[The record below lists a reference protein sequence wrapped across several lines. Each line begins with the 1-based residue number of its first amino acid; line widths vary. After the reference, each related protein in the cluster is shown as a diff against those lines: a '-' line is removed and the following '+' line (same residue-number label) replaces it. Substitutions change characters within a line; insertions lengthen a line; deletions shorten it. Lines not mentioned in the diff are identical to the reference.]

1 MAGQPTPRHS
11 QAAANGAPTLTPL
24 GHYAGRPPIPIS
36 RTVTIIG
43 SRTDSRLHLHSS
55 TVSKTHCMIVNTAN
69 GAYCRDLASRT
80 KVIVNGRPQRESELN
95 DGDKLQIGKFEF
107 QFNAGSN
114 VRPGKPM
121 EFDPAPPAALH
132 VEGGEMPLPMDERVV
147 LIGRRTICDVP
158 LTEESVST
166 THAVIFE
173 MNGKRY
179 VRDLNSRTGTFVN
192 GKPIAQQA
200 ELTFGDEL
208 KIGDTRMTYAP
219 AADVSHELDNLIAPA
234 ASATALDVDPLDDLA
249 AAVGQAED
257 VTADF
262 DLEAE
267 PQAVDDAIPI
277 VDVPVARVAD
287 EPEPEAP
294 AAQDATDAAIEQELG
309 LAPDLDARSG
319 WRNRLLEQDEQR
331 RAAGAMPPP
340 AAEIEAPQEVE
351 ARQQQTREQEQ
362 EQEQEQEPEPAPL

>member
-80 KVIVNGRPQRESELN
+80 KVIVNGRPHRETDLN

-107 QFNAGSN
+107 QFNAGLG
-114 VRPGKPM
+114 VAPGKPTS
-121 EFDPAPPAALH
+121 FDPAPPAVLH
-132 VEGGEMPLPMDERVV
+132 VEGGEMPLPIEERVI

-173 MNGKRY
+173 MNGKRFI
-179 VRDLNSRTGTFVN
+179 RDLNSRTGTFVN
-192 GKPIAQQA
+192 GKPAQPQI
-200 ELTFGDEL
+200 ELSLGDEI
-208 KIGDTRMTYAP
+208 KIGDTNMTYARVAEP
-219 AADVSHELDNLIAPA
+219 SDLDNLIAPA
-234 ASATALDVDPLDDLA
+234 AGATTLDPLDDLA
-249 AAVGQAED
+249 AAVAGSEAAED
-257 VTADF
+257 FNV
-262 DLEAE
+262 
-267 PQAVDDAIPI
+267 
-277 VDVPVARVAD
+277 
-287 EPEPEAP
+287 
-294 AAQDATDAAIEQELG
+294 
-309 LAPDLDARSG
+309 DLDA
-319 WRNRLLEQDEQR
+319 
-331 RAAGAMPPP
+331 
-340 AAEIEAPQEVE
+340 
-351 ARQQQTREQEQ
+351 
-362 EQEQEQEPEPAPL
+362 